1 MPRSDSQKE
10 KKMKP
15 ETIKQAIEEIDRM
28 IEDGRRVGVAV
39 AEFSSP
45 PNHTGDESFRDMGIY
60 RRGIEAGIAIAK
72 ETISGTTTS
81 LPHWAE

>member
-1 MPRSDSQKE
+1 
-10 KKMKP
+10 MKP

-39 AEFSSP
+39 REFSSP
-45 PNHTGDESFRDMGIY
+45 PHHIDDESFRDRMIY
-60 RRGIEAGIAIAK
+60 RRGIEAGIAIAR
-72 ETISGTTTS
+72 ETISGTMTG